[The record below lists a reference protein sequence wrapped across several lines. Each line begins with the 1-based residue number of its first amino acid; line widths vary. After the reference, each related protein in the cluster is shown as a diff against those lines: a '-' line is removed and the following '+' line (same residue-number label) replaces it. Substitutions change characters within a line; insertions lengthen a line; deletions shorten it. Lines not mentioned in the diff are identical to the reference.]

1 MNPNKIGKFIFKLRT
16 ENHLSQYQLADKIPI
31 SRQAVSKWERGQTI
45 PDSSTLIRLSEIFDV
60 TINELLNG
68 ERKEINTIKEL
79 EKTTLSIV
87 DENNKKTKVVRIL
100 LDTFIVTI
108 FILIICFFIYY
119 FINSYKTIKVYMING
134 KGKEFDIYDGV
145 LLVTKQK
152 SYLKLGKIQ
161 NRNNHEIESVR
172 LYIKVKDK
180 EINIFEDKDIDKTII
195 DIYGYDEN
203 ILIENQKE
211 LINESY
217 VLIYYDNQEIE
228 TIKLEYRQD
237 FMNDNYLFSKKDY
250 IKTSVID
257 KPEEKIV
264 QNDQKAIH
272 IIKSSGKIVNN
283 SYILTIS
290 EEDQI
295 IYSEDL
301 DEIIMKKNNE
311 IVWYI
316 LLNNNYYHCSDE
328 SLYIEKC
335 HEQIKKDISKYVL
348 E

>member
-16 ENHLSQYQLADKIPI
+16 EKHLSQYQLADKIPI

-68 ERKEINTIKEL
+68 ERKEKNTIKEL
-79 EKTTLSIV
+79 ERTTLSIV
-87 DENNKKTKVVRIL
+87 DESNNKTRVVKIL
-100 LDTFIVTI
+100 LITFIVII
-108 FILIICFFIYY
+108 FVLITCFFGYY
-119 FINSYKTIKVYMING
+119 FINSYKTIKVYTING
-134 KGKEFDIYDGV
+134 DGKEFDILDGL

-161 NRNNHEIESVR
+161 NRNSHEIKSVR
-172 LYIKVKDK
+172 LYIIENGK
-180 EINIFEDKDIDKTII
+180 ETTIFEDKDIDKTII

-217 VLIYYDNQEIE
+217 ILIFYDNQEIE
-228 TIKLEYRQD
+228 TIKLEYKQD

-250 IKTSVID
+250 INTKKID
-257 KPEEKIV
+257 KNEDENVKNEKAV
-264 QNDQKAIH
+264 Q
-272 IIKSSGKIVNN
+272 IIKEKGEKVNN
-283 SYILTIS
+283 IYTLTIS
-290 EEDQI
+290 EEEQIVFSGDVNQI
-295 IYSEDL
+295 I
-301 DEIIMKKNNE
+301 MQKNNQM
-311 IVWYI
+311 IWYI
-316 LLNNNYYHCSDE
+316 LLSNNYYYCSDE
-328 SLYIEKC
+328 SLSLKKC
-335 HEQIKKDISKYVL
+335 QEHIHKDISKYVL